1 MSANPI
7 LLGLLE
13 PRLTAERARPWLQKQ
28 LAKLAGDWKDRDLY
42 LAFSA
47 CSRFIPQEVLTP
59 TAAEEKELEARYPN
73 FSATEWTLDQLA
85 RILLLTALPTDRNRE
100 LIDNLAG
107 TADYRELIAIYK
119 GLYWLD
125 NPADFVARAR
135 EGLRT
140 NMVGVF
146 DAIALD
152 NPYPAAHLPEDAW
165 NQMVLKA
172 VFMERPIYRVYR
184 IEEHKNATL
193 AHIFL
198 DYAEERWSAHRVV
211 TPELWRFVAGFADE
225 RFLPGIQKTIKE
237 DEELQRLAAT
247 KALVESDYAA
257 GHAWLKKEGVATDEL
272 PSWDEIGR
280 RWEKK

>member
-1 MSANPI
+1 MPANAI
-7 LLGLLE
+7 LSRLLE
-13 PRLTAERARPWLQKQ
+13 TRLDAERARPWLQQQ
-28 LAKLAGDWKDRDLY
+28 LAKLATEPRARDFY

-47 CSRFIPQEVLTP
+47 CSRFVPQEALAP
-59 TAAEEKELEARYPN
+59 TTAERTELEARYPN

-85 RILLLTALPTDRNRE
+85 RVLLLTALPPAENVQW
-100 LIDNLAG
+100 IDNLAS
-107 TADYRELIAIYK
+107 TADYRELIALYQ

-125 NPADFVARAR
+125 NASDFVPRAR

-152 NPYPAAHLPEDAW
+152 NPFPAAHLPEDAW

-184 IEEHKNATL
+184 IEERKNATL
-193 AHIFL
+193 AAIFL
-198 DYAEERWSAHRVV
+198 DYAEERWSAHRAV
-211 TPELWRFVAGFADE
+211 TPELWRFVAGYADE

-247 KALVESDYAA
+247 KALVESDFPA
-257 GHAWLKKEGVATDEL
+257 GQAWLKAEGIATGDL
-272 PSWDEIGR
+272 PDWNEIGR

>member
-1 MSANPI
+1 MPANPI
-7 LLGLLE
+7 LLGLLDT
-13 PRLTAERARPWLQKQ
+13 RLDAARARPWLQKQ
-28 LAKLAGDWKDRDLY
+28 RAKFAGGWQERDFY

-47 CSRFIPQEVLTP
+47 CPRFIPQEVLVP
-59 TAAEEKELEARYPN
+59 TAAERAELEARYPN

-85 RILLLTALPTDRNRE
+85 RIALLTALPPERNRE
-100 LIDNLAG
+100 LIDKLAG

-119 GLYWLD
+119 GLYWLE

-152 NPYPAAHLPEDAW
+152 NPYPTEFLPEEAW

-172 VFMERPIYRVYR
+172 MFMERPIYRVYR
-184 IEEHKNATL
+184 IEERKNPTL
-193 AHIFL
+193 AAIFL

-211 TPELWRFVAGFADE
+211 SPELWRFVSGYADE
-225 RFLPGIQKTIKE
+225 RFLPGMQKTIEGE
-237 DEELQRLAAT
+237 DALQRIAAA
-247 KALVESDYAA
+247 KALLESDFPA
-257 GHAWLKKEGVATDEL
+257 GHAWLMERGITTDDL
-272 PSWDEIGR
+272 PGWDEIGR
-280 RWEKK
+280 RWAE